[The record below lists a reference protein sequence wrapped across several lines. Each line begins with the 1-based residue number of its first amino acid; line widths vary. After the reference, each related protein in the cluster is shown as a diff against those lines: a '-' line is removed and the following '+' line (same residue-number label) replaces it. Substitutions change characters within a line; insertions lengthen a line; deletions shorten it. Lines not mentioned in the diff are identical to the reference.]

1 MFQKYMPNS
10 LSGSFS
16 VDKEMGCGFFGKFAD
31 ESTSRSMLRP
41 SDLLNTLFLKMK
53 LHRFAFLAL
62 LWLAADCK
70 PEDSSPSFV
79 NYLLRITHKVGGVP
93 LVSNSL
99 FTDTSGQKFSVTRLN
114 YYISNVRLRNQT
126 TGEVY
131 FETDSYHLV
140 NALKSPANT
149 EILLKGIPRLKF
161 TQLEFSIG
169 VDNAANHSTDKRGD
183 LDPAKG
189 MAWDWTTGYK
199 FLEMEGNYETS
210 TKTGSYLFHVGEDAS
225 YRTLRFNFAD
235 VLAGPLNVEKDGQIL
250 LDADIAAVLGQPNPV
265 DLNTF
270 NNVMSV
276 SAGATKIADNYAQG
290 LFKLVGAQ

>member
-1 MFQKYMPNS
+1 MTILNR
-10 LSGSFS
+10 L
-16 VDKEMGCGFFGKFAD
+16 
-31 ESTSRSMLRP
+31 T
-41 SDLLNTLFLKMK
+41 LLG
-53 LHRFAFLAL
+53 L

-70 PEDSSPSFV
+70 PEDTAPSFV
-79 NYLLRITHKVGGVP
+79 NYLLRITHKAVGNP

-99 FTDTSGQKFSVTRLN
+99 FSDTSGQKFSVTQLN

-140 NALKSPANT
+140 NALKSPSNT
-149 EILLKGIPRLKF
+149 EILLKGIPRTKF

-169 VDNAANHSTDKRGD
+169 VDNAANYSTDKRGD
-183 LDPAKG
+183 LDPTKG

-199 FLEMEGNYETS
+199 FLEMEGKYET
-210 TKTGSYLFHVGEDAS
+210 TEGSGNYLFHVGEDPS

-250 LDADIAAVLGQPNPV
+250 LDAEIAAILGQPNPV
-265 DLNTF
+265 NLNTF

-276 SAGATKIADNYAQG
+276 SAGATKIADNYARG
-290 LFKLVGAQ
+290 MFKLVGAK

>member
-1 MFQKYMPNS
+1 MAPLAVF
-10 LSGSFS
+10 
-16 VDKEMGCGFFGKFAD
+16 GFFPPYAFFKMMKIQQFA
-31 ESTSRSMLRP
+31 
-41 SDLLNTLFLKMK
+41 LFG
-53 LHRFAFLAL
+53 L

-70 PEDSSPSFV
+70 PEDTSPSFV
-79 NYLLRITHKVGGVP
+79 NYLLRITHKAVGNP
-93 LVSNSL
+93 LVSNTL

-114 YYISNVRLRNQT
+114 YYISNVKLRNQT

-131 FETDSYHLV
+131 FEADSYHLV
-140 NALKSPANT
+140 NALKNPANT
-149 EILLKGIPRLKF
+149 EILLKGIPRTQF

-199 FLEMEGNYETS
+199 FLEMEGQYETAS
-210 TKTGSYLFHVGEDAS
+210 QSGGYLFHVGEDES

-250 LDADIAAVLGQPNPV
+250 LDAEIASVFRQPNPV
-265 DLNTF
+265 DLGAF

-276 SAGATKIADNYAQG
+276 SSGATRIADNYAQG
-290 LFKLVGAQ
+290 MFKLVGAQ